1 MWYGNSNLIVGR
13 HIQSCHFRWIH
24 TGWLK
29 IIYKIKCMFWETLKK
44 KPNQVISDLHFNV
57 WNDVFDRLLPAPNV
71 DPNFSSR
78 TSLPKFSLSSIL
90 SSWNVS
96 LRLSHLTTT
105 KKAAL
110 CSWSSSSCNLLFW
123 FWVLSRLPTSRV
135 QNAPHSH
142 YTRRIKCK
150 IVRRTTVDDDDAVM
164 KSHFVANIWNGTFT
178 NQIITSLFCR
188 DKLNRFFPQVW
199 WLFCIDLFPIIVV
212 DCPWRYGY

>member
-1 MWYGNSNLIVGR
+1 MYEMMYSIDCYQHQMSILISV
-13 HIQSCHFRWIH
+13 
-24 TGWLK
+24 L
-29 IIYKIKCMFWETLKK
+29 E
-44 KPNQVISDLHFNV
+44 LHFLNS
-57 WNDVFDRLLPAPNV
+57 VFRPYCRRGT
-71 DPNFSSR
+71 FR
-78 TSLPKFSLSSIL
+78 CGCLSP
-90 SSWNVS
+90 
-96 LRLSHLTTT
+96 HTTT

-110 CSWSSSSCNLLFW
+110 CSWSSPSCNLLFW

-142 YTRRIKCK
+142 YTSRIKCK